1 MISSPSISTKVNKLE
16 LEFIEEKRRTRN
28 QIEGL
33 QDAQASLQ
41 NTVLQ
46 QQRQIEFLYCQL
58 DPILFAVPK
67 ETDIVEDDS
76 VSIVGLCWGEDI
88 DEMIFDMKG
97 ITIEHKDLAE
107 INPLSIKSKM
117 DKDGFKLEY
126 GKIVDVEEYILGI
139 IKDNLQEL
147 NNKRYMRFWN
157 DNEKDYKIKYKLFN
171 EFKIVFAYEK
181 NYSNTFIKLME
192 IHDKNDKVLTS
203 TVCNY
208 CSLDSLCEEDLNN
221 NEKFFNTYKKWFN
234 DLTKQFHEYCKN
246 NIII

>member
-1 MISSPSISTKVNKLE
+1 
-16 LEFIEEKRRTRN
+16 
-28 QIEGL
+28 
-33 QDAQASLQ
+33 
-41 NTVLQ
+41 
-46 QQRQIEFLYCQL
+46 
-58 DPILFAVPK
+58 
-67 ETDIVEDDS
+67 
-76 VSIVGLCWGEDI
+76 
-88 DEMIFDMKG
+88 MIFDMKG